1 MFNNQ
6 NKNFN
11 STKTSTDSIDIAALP
26 LRTMEKDLK
35 NINDP
40 NFNASDF
47 IPEEENVVKKEI
59 FESNLSEKQKTS
71 PFLNSSQSK
80 PLAEIQNNPF
90 KTAAMV
96 KKNVAPP
103 QAGNEKERQ
112 FDLKKVAFFA
122 GAIFTVLAGV
132 AAAYYFLM
140 IRNANTETAKIP
152 EVSSPVPIPPV
163 ENNIPL
169 NNPPNTNETEQ
180 NANTEQE
187 KINSD
192 KPNFLVV
199 DPQITDKAAIQEI
212 IKKKI
217 EEVKSAKV
225 YTPVEFVL
233 TDNTFAPL
241 NFQDFSKNI
250 GLTFPAGITDNF
262 KTTFSLFI
270 NNTEKDQMGIAILA
284 DIKDGTAL
292 KSLLAK
298 EEPQLVKEADPLFLG
313 KTYQTKGIPFLTN
326 NYKNTEIR
334 YHNIQPGGSMALDY
348 AILNNQLMI
357 ATSKSSALNLV
368 DKILAE

>member
-1 MFNNQ
+1 MFDSQ

-11 STKTSTDSIDIAALP
+11 SIKTQTDSMDIAALP

-35 NINDP
+35 NMNDP
-40 NFNASDF
+40 NFSASDF
-47 IPEEENVVKKEI
+47 MPEEESIAKKEI

-71 PFLNSSQSK
+71 PFLNSSQPK
-80 PLAEIQNNPF
+80 PLVEIQNNPS

-96 KKNVAPP
+96 EKNVAS
-103 QAGNEKERQ
+103 QIGNEKERQ

-122 GAIFTVLAGV
+122 GAIFIVLLGV
-132 AAAYYFLM
+132 ATAYYFLM
-140 IRNANTETAKIP
+140 IRSTNTETKIP
-152 EVSSPVPIPPV
+152 EVSSPVPFPPV
-163 ENNIPL
+163 ENNTPL
-169 NNPPNTNETEQ
+169 NSTPNTNETEQ
-180 NANTEQE
+180 NAITEQE

-192 KPNFLVV
+192 KPNFLII
-199 DPQITDKAAIQEI
+199 DPQVKEKAAIQEI
-212 IKKKI
+212 IKKKL
-217 EEVKSAKV
+217 EEVKAAEI

-233 TDNTFAPL
+233 TDKTFAPL

-270 NNTEKDQMGIAILA
+270 SNTEKDQMGIAILVDVK
-284 DIKDGTAL
+284 DIATL
-292 KSLLAK
+292 KALLAK

-313 KTYQTKGIPFLTN
+313 KIYQTKGIPFLTN
-326 NYKNTEIR
+326 NYKQIEVR
-334 YHNIQPGGSMALDY
+334 YHNIQLEGTMAFDY

-357 ATSKSSALNLV
+357 ATSKSSALSLV